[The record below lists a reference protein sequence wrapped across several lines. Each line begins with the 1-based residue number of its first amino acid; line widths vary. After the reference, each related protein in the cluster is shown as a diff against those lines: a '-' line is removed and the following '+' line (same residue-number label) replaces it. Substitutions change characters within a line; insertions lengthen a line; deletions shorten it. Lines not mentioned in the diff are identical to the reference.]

1 LKEEEEMYERNSEME
16 SISDVQD
23 MISGLVAQI
32 QALRQ
37 KVARLIHLMQET
49 GELPEEKAEG
59 LRGLIAGPLEEQA
72 PDSEADMTSTALSRA
87 GVEVPPGAASGDAR
101 PRAPSRRARTR
112 MAHGPSA
119 AQDPE
124 GRGGQA

>member
-1 LKEEEEMYERNSEME
+1 MYEHTNGME

-23 MISGLVAQI
+23 MISSLVAQI

-37 KVARLIHLMQET
+37 RVARLIHLMQEA

-72 PDSEADMTSTALSRA
+72 PDPAADMTSAALPKA
-87 GVEVPPGAASGDAR
+87 GMEAPLGAASGDAR
-101 PRAPSRRARTR
+101 PRAPSRRGRTR
-112 MAHGPSA
+112 MAHGPGA

-124 GRGGQA
+124 GGGGQAQ

>member
-1 LKEEEEMYERNSEME
+1 MYERGSGME

-23 MISGLVAQI
+23 MVSGLVARV

-37 KVARLIHLMQET
+37 KVARLILLMQEA

-59 LRGLIAGPLEEQA
+59 LRGLIEGPLGEQA
-72 PDSEADMTSTALSRA
+72 PDSAAETTSAALSEA
-87 GVEVPPGAASGDAR
+87 SEEAPLGAASGGAR
-101 PRAPSRRARTR
+101 ARAPSRRGRTR

-119 AQDPE
+119 ARDPE
-124 GRGGQA
+124 GGGGQAQ